1 MRSGQDPALDEHFRK
16 VVQQMTTLNSAVALI
31 VEDFQVHIGKLMPAF
46 KRRLERNQD
55 HPDQLHPLLVALV
68 AAADEFDVIAKG
80 FFCS

>member
-1 MRSGQDPALDEHFRK
+1 
-16 VVQQMTTLNSAVALI
+16 VALI

-80 FFCS
+80 FFCSVSGGMSEGPATSHAIPDANGQ